1 MDGTAKGGIV
11 LSIKDQLNIPV
22 KFIGLEML
30 GNARRNLNDVWI
42 DYKESFSKMKSAI
55 DLLVKNEIDVGIYNY
70 PLCCVDQPYWSLCEK
85 SITDYKVRY
94 LPQCNQCI
102 KKDACGG
109 MFSGTYNLM
118 KGVIEPIL

>member
-1 MDGTAKGGIV
+1 MRKIPATFKNIKEKLLKYSVSSRIDVYQKASEKIDKLIV
-11 LSIKDQLNIPV
+11 LRKTKSEKDAL
-22 KFIGLEML
+22 
-30 GNARRNLNDVWI
+30 RYLND
-42 DYKESFSKMKSAI
+42 
-55 DLLVKNEIDVGIYNY
+55 LVKNEIDVGIYNY